1 MPNQT
6 EHSAW
11 QDCYRELAPKLL
23 LYARQWAPS
32 VADAEDVVQTAFVR
46 FWKKNPSASREH
58 YPLLYTAVRTA
69 ALDLIRREE
78 RRATRE
84 NHPDSGMPLE
94 GRVFAESQPEDDG
107 LAPLAAAKLQELP
120 VEQREVIV
128 LKLWGDLTFQQ
139 IAETTG
145 APLNTVAARYRY
157 GLAKLRAEFET
168 HQSTP

>member
-1 MPNQT
+1 
-6 EHSAW
+6 
-11 QDCYRELAPKLL
+11 
-23 LYARQWAPS
+23 
-32 VADAEDVVQTAFVR
+32 
-46 FWKKNPSASREH
+46 
-58 YPLLYTAVRTA
+58 
-69 ALDLIRREE
+69 
-78 RRATRE
+78 
-84 NHPDSGMPLE
+84 MPLE